1 MGKPKDLKGAGIT
14 FLCVGVAF
22 LGVAASGQLAF
33 LGVGTAMLG
42 IGIAFLAKSRKAG

>member
-14 FLCVGVAF
+14 FLC
-22 LGVAASGQLAF
+22 
-33 LGVGTAMLG
+33 VGTAMLG

>member
-33 LGVGTAMLG
+33 LGVGIAMIALG
-42 IGIAFLAKSRKAG
+42 IVFMAKSRKQG